1 MFKRSSPGGGIGRT
15 SDNRRL
21 VELIGMRH
29 RGRSLLSTIDR
40 LLLVV
45 QQIIAQVGAVVEQKA
60 PRQPRF
66 IQPLQNAEI
75 MDGHAYVS
83 LIYVS

>member
-1 MFKRSSPGGGIGRT
+1 
-15 SDNRRL
+15 
-21 VELIGMRH
+21 
-29 RGRSLLSTIDR
+29 
-40 LLLVV
+40 
-45 QQIIAQVGAVVEQKA
+45 VEQKA